1 MSQDAI
7 DTSRLLAKK
16 FEDRNKVPPSDKSE
30 VIVFALMD
38 NILNRRG
45 FRQVW
50 NECDEAI
57 KEEMLL
63 ELYEMVKRIIG
74 K

>member
-16 FEDRNKVPPSDKSE
+16 FEDRNKVPPLDKSE

-45 FRQVW
+45 FHQVW
-50 NECDEAI
+50 NECNE
-57 KEEMLL
+57 KTREEILS
-63 ELYEMVKRIIG
+63 ELYERAKRIIG

>member
-7 DTSRLLAKK
+7 VTNRLLAKK
-16 FEDRNKVPPSDKSE
+16 FEDRDKIPPLDKSE
-30 VIVFALMD
+30 VVVFALMD
-38 NILNRRG
+38 NLLNRRG

-50 NECDEAI
+50 DEC
-57 KEEMLL
+57 EETTREEILL
-63 ELYEMVKRIIG
+63 ELYKRTKRIIG